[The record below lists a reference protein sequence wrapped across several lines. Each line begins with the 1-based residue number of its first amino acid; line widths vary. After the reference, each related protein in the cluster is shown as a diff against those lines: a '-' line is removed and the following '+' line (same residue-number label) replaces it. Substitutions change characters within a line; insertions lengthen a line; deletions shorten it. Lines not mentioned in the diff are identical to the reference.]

1 MFFVQQPIINPN
13 KENLTFFEGIMLG
26 LQEALAYESDK
37 VRKAPVHSLA
47 KQCGSLREAITTLSK
62 DI

>member
-26 LQEALAYESDK
+26 LQEALAYERGELK
-37 VRKAPVHSLA
+37 LETK
-47 KQCGSLREAITTLSK
+47 TLSTEGEEN
-62 DI
+62 DSLDDSTN